1 MKKPSYTKIDGEV
14 YEINTDFRVGIECN
28 KVAQDTSVGDYER
41 ALAIIYLLF
50 GEKGLN
56 AITIQDKLLSI
67 GLKYLSLGKKENV
80 LKSKIR
86 RYELDINKCE
96 GIIRSSF
103 KFDYGFDPYEME
115 YLHWYDFYNDLENL
129 STSEFGNCC
138 ILNRIVDI
146 LEKDPK
152 EIKDKKTRDN
162 LAEAQKELK
171 KKYCITHEG
180 EMTKEQ
186 KQNANKFFSALGID
200 YPL

>member
-1 MKKPSYTKIDGEV
+1 MVK
-14 YEINTDFRVGIECN
+14 N
-28 KVAQDTSVGDYER
+28 
-41 ALAIIYLLF
+41 
-50 GEKGLN
+50 GLN
-56 AITIQDKLLSI
+56 EPTILNKLLNVAI
-67 GLKYLSLGKKENV
+67 KYLSLGNKQNG

-86 RYELDINKCE
+86 AYELDINKCE
-96 GIIRSSF
+96 GLIRSSF
-103 KFDYGFDPYEME
+103 KFDYGFDPYEMD

-138 ILNRIVDI
+138 ILNRVVDI

-171 KKYCITHEG
+171 RKYCITHED
-180 EMTKEQ
+180 ELSQEQ
-186 KQNANKFFSALGID
+186 KESANKFFGALGIE

>member
-56 AITIQDKLLSI
+56 ATKIQDKLLNI
-67 GLKYLSLGKKENV
+67 GLKYLSLGKDKNA
-80 LKSKIR
+80 LKSKIK

-162 LAEAQKELK
+162 LAEAQEELK
-171 KKYCITHEG
+171 KKYCIIHEQ
-180 EMTKEQ
+180 ELTKRQ
-186 KQNANKFFSALGID
+186 KESAAKFFSALGID

>member
-56 AITIQDKLLSI
+56 ATTIQDKLLSI

-103 KFDYGFDPYEME
+103 KFDYGFDPYEMD

-162 LAEAQKELK
+162 LVEAQKELK
-171 KKYCITHEG
+171 KKYCITHE
-180 EMTKEQ
+180 EELTEEQ
-186 KQNANKFFSALGID
+186 RQSGNKFFSALGID